1 MVKYILTFILG
12 LVITS
17 ATLAQDD
24 VRNLSTRERIYLGG
38 GLNGFSI
45 GDPTSIGIS
54 PSLGYLA
61 TNSTVIGASVTYQ
74 YYKFQNASTSL
85 LGKSLFVKQ
94 YLPVFD
100 DRIGPI
106 YVTSQVDSYSQLG
119 NSTVNYH
126 TPILIGIGSGNRTG
140 TNISV
145 LYDVNYSAKSISP
158 YGGAWVV
165 QIGGLYF

>member
-1 MVKYILTFILG
+1 MLTF
-12 LVITS
+12 VIGIVMTS
-17 ATLAQDD
+17 TIFAQDD

-74 YYKFQNASTSL
+74 YYKFQSASTSL
-85 LGKSLFVKQ
+85 FGKSLFIKQ

-100 DRIGPI
+100 EKIGPI
-106 YVTSQVDSYSQLG
+106 YLTSQVDSYSQIG
-119 NSTVNYH
+119 NATVNYH
-126 TPILIGIGSGNRTG
+126 TPILLGIGSGNRTG

-145 LYDVNYSAKSISP
+145 LYDINYSSNVISP